1 MMRIKTYT
9 SESVP
14 QALKMIREELGPG
27 AVILKT
33 QRKVKK
39 RFWGLLPTLA
49 YEITAAADPSAAAQP
64 GDKEPGGAASFD
76 STAQERGGAVD
87 PRTAERSEI
96 SDVRRPR
103 LAAPVETYEVATEPP
118 TPRRSLTQRSAPMA
132 AASPAVPA
140 ASVSGPAVADW
151 ERRLDALSEEVQSL
165 IRLVSKQR
173 AGDAIASLFLRDAAV
188 AKAMQELIWQ
198 GGPEGG
204 AWRSAAFREFQAM
217 LQEGIEESLAFLLI
231 REVTQNF
238 PADGLVEERLRLRLN
253 RAVAKMVKT
262 APIDANSTGVHLFVG
277 PTGVG
282 KTTTIAKLAA
292 RFALKDRRK
301 VRLVT
306 FDTYR
311 IAAAEQLRTYG
322 EIIGVPVSVA
332 FSAEELA
339 REASSVAE
347 GEVVLVDT
355 MGHSHRKVSE
365 YGELADW
372 CRGATNVTTHLV
384 MSATTQAESLGEI
397 SACFGVFHPR
407 RLVFTKLD
415 EASRFG
421 IILNEV
427 VRNDKPLSYLTNGQ
441 DVAGDL
447 IVPTPGAVA
456 DLLVPI
462 NPVPHR
468 G

>member
-49 YEITAAADPSAAAQP
+49 YEITAAADPSA
-64 GDKEPGGAASFD
+64 GGATEA
-76 STAQERGGAVD
+76 GPID
-87 PRTAERSEI
+87 PERSEEQVLETQKGTGSRGTI
-96 SDVRRPR
+96 RNGAAELQRTRP
-103 LAAPVETYEVATEPP
+103 AAPVETYEVAAEPP
-118 TPRRSLTQRSAPMA
+118 AEGRRPNPRRAVTA
-132 AASPAVPA
+132 AVNPAAPAVRDSRP
-140 ASVSGPAVADW
+140 SVADW
-151 ERRLDALSEEVQSL
+151 ERRLDALSEEVHSL

-173 AGDAIASLFLRDAAV
+173 TGDAIASLFLRDAAV

-217 LQEGIEESLAFLLI
+217 LQEGIEENLAFLLI

-262 APIDANSTGVHLFVG
+262 APIEADSTGIHLFVG

-332 FSAEELA
+332 FSPEELA
-339 REASSVAE
+339 REVSTVSE
-347 GEVVLVDT
+347 GEVILIDT

-365 YGELADW
+365 YGELAEW
-372 CRGATNVTTHLV
+372 CREADRVTTHLV
-384 MSATTQAESLGEI
+384 MSATTQSESLREI
-397 SACFGVFHPR
+397 SACFGVFQPS

-447 IVPTPGAVA
+447 IIPTPGAVA
-456 DLLVPI
+456 DLLVPM

-468 G
+468 K